1 MNTDIRLSCG
11 FWSHPKTKRLVKRL
25 GLEGVRSLQILWAW
39 AAQERPSGCLSGMD
53 AEEIELAADWNG
65 EDGRFFGECLGRW
78 IDEGEDGFCLHD
90 WEDHNPWVSDAD
102 NRSDAARLSRLARVN
117 KDAAAGLKADGRTG
131 ITKDE
136 YRMYAEGTAYE
147 RRTTVRSTPAPA
159 PAPTY
164 VKEKDRVCVARE
176 DFSPAVIAALPPS
189 PEDDPDALP
198 ASLDSAPIEF
208 QELARVYRE
217 IGGYVDFVPAYRA
230 YHAMRHRFPLA
241 RIADDL
247 EARKDWDRWKRGII
261 PNLSN
266 YLTNREWLNPIP
278 AARASPSRDPT
289 QAQTYRQC
297 QDMERR
303 QEAESLRSGRVQ
315 RGTDVGNH
323 QGGIGPGQ
331 RAPVSPSA
339 ITSGRA

>member
-1 MNTDIRLSCG
+1 MTKAPAFQFYVKDWMADLAE
-11 FWSHPKTKRLVKRL
+11 HPL
-25 GLEGVRSLQILWAW
+25 
-39 AAQERPSGCLSGMD
+39 
-53 AEEIELAADWNG
+53 EIEGAWCRFCAKAWLSETRG
-65 EDGRFFGECLGRW
+65 ELSYTLDQWSRLWR
-78 IDEGEDGFCLHD
+78 
-90 WEDHNPWVSDAD
+90 VSLD
-102 NRSDAARLSRLARVN
+102 DAARIIRYIVEEKIGDSALDLTEISRDYHGKIHLCCRRMAREEKDKEDARIRQRRHYEKKKGPGIADADSHENLTPPSSSASASALN
-117 KDAAAGLKADGRTG
+117 KDSVCPPLPP
-131 ITKDE
+131 
-136 YRMYAEGTAYE
+136 EGGQM
-147 RRTTVRSTPAPA
+147 PGP
-159 PAPTY
+159 
-164 VKEKDRVCVARE
+164 
-176 DFSPAVIAALPPS
+176 ALPPS

-198 ASLDSAPIEF
+198 ANLDSAPIEF
-208 QELARVYRE
+208 QELARVYRD

-247 EARKDWDRWKRGII
+247 ETRKDWDRWKRGII

-289 QAQTYRQC
+289 QALTYRQC

-331 RAPVSPSA
+331 RAPVSPAA
-339 ITSGRA
+339 ITSGRT